1 MVLQSA
7 DLLDYGLMVLYEM
20 VFNQSSLLTGHES
33 LVFSFL
39 LEVRYAKKLNVGWHT
54 LCPLGRADISFP
66 SRFLRLLM
74 LFETY

>member
-1 MVLQSA
+1 
-7 DLLDYGLMVLYEM
+7 MVLYEM

-39 LEVRYAKKLNVGWHT
+39 LEVRYAKKLNVGWGI
-54 LCPLGRADISFP
+54 LCPLGRAEYLP
-66 SRFLRLLM
+66 LSRFLRLPM